1 MPGTLILTPA
11 PPGFDTDAVFD
22 PAVLGAVLADH
33 VNADG
38 REVIIGVPSGQ
49 LHIWL
54 QDADA
59 ARRPAVI
66 LPVDSVFELRL
77 DIALRLVRRLRGRRI
92 SLMPR
97 ALQLTLMQKA
107 RLIQLLH
114 AFDLRA
120 EGGKP
125 RDVAT
130 EVLGATVDAALPSIE
145 WKSSAARRKAN
156 RLIRDSAALV
166 NGGYLRLLRG
176 G

>member
-1 MPGTLILTPA
+1 MILTQA
-11 PPGFDTDAVFD
+11 PPGFDTDVVFD
-22 PAVLGAVLADH
+22 LAVLGPVLADH
-33 VNADG
+33 VDADG
-38 REVIIGVPSGQ
+38 REVIIGAPSGQ
-49 LHIWL
+49 LHVWL

-59 ARRPAVI
+59 ASRPAVI
-66 LPVDSVFELRL
+66 LPIDSVFELRL
-77 DIALRLVRRLRGRRI
+77 DIALRFVRRLRGRRI

-125 RDVAT
+125 RDVAI

-176 G
+176 D

>member
-1 MPGTLILTPA
+1 MLTPA
-11 PPGFDTDAVFD
+11 PPGFDTVAVFD
-22 PAVLGAVLADH
+22 PAVLGPVLADH
-33 VNADG
+33 IDADG
-38 REVIIGVPSGQ
+38 RKVTIGTLSGE

-59 ARRPAVI
+59 ASRPAVI
-66 LPVDSVFELRL
+66 LPVDSMFDLRL

-97 ALQLTLMQKA
+97 ALHLTLMQKA

-130 EVLGATVDAALPSIE
+130 EVLGATVEAALPSIE